1 MEPLNSLKNRFISIR
16 RSADGAFARQ
26 DYSSAMES
34 YASSADVLD
43 EIYNRETSAK
53 EKQEY
58 LLIAKELQARYDECK
73 RNLGLKVELHA
84 GEPPKRPTPKKAPK
98 ETKQNRPIIEPE
110 EDDTQYEFEI
120 GGDTINVRSFLGD
133 SSDLKD
139 VYFDDVVGMAK
150 QKRIATKEFFASD
163 SQRAFREKLKAKPK
177 NFILLYG
184 LPGTGKTYFAIALS
198 NELKRFHGDNVP
210 FVSIIG
216 STLKS
221 GTPGLMEKNIKAVF
235 EYAKQFDRCV
245 LFLDEFDSIAMSRQK
260 NTGDPTD
267 RAAVTTLIQL
277 LGGFCSNPN
286 LLVLA
291 ATNTPYDIDGA
302 ILSRASLK
310 FEVPLPSSQVLEGVL
325 EKGLGEI
332 CDNSVDLG
340 EVAKTLEKKHY
351 SNRDCAHLIELAKDL
366 LDDAHENDGSVESLN
381 GKLLEEAIAS
391 FHPSYVASEA
401 EKLAEFSKSNE

>member
-1 MEPLNSLKNRFISIR
+1 
-16 RSADGAFARQ
+16 
-26 DYSSAMES
+26 
-34 YASSADVLD
+34 
-43 EIYNRETSAK
+43 
-53 EKQEY
+53 
-58 LLIAKELQARYDECK
+58 
-73 RNLGLKVELHA
+73 
-84 GEPPKRPTPKKAPK
+84 
-98 ETKQNRPIIEPE
+98 
-110 EDDTQYEFEI
+110 
-120 GGDTINVRSFLGD
+120 
-133 SSDLKD
+133 
-139 VYFDDVVGMAK
+139 
-150 QKRIATKEFFASD
+150 
-163 SQRAFREKLKAKPK
+163 
-177 NFILLYG
+177 
-184 LPGTGKTYFAIALS
+184 
-198 NELKRFHGDNVP
+198 
-210 FVSIIG
+210 
-216 STLKS
+216 
-221 GTPGLMEKNIKAVF
+221 
-235 EYAKQFDRCV
+235 
-245 LFLDEFDSIAMSRQK
+245 MSRQK

-332 CDNSVDLG
+332 CDASVDLG
-340 EVAKTLEKKHY
+340 EVAKTLEEKHY